1 MDNIYAGVTPVTAE
15 WIGAHKGEVWTIPF
29 IVTLDDLIEAN
40 GYDDM
45 NLLCDERTG
54 VTLYDLAYDVVYDAD
69 DEVVGNNRLL
79 INATGQVADDLD
91 ID

>member
-15 WIGAHKGEVWTIPF
+15 WIEAHKGEVWTIPF
-29 IVTLDDLIEAN
+29 VVTLDELIVCRD
-40 GYDDM
+40 YDDM
-45 NLLCDERTG
+45 NLLCDQRTG
-54 VTLYDLAYDVVYDAD
+54 VTLYDLNYDIAYDAD
-69 DEVVGNNRLL
+69 DEGRGDNALL

>member
-15 WIGAHKGEVWTIPF
+15 WIKAHKGEVWTIPF
-29 IVTLDDLIEAN
+29 VVTLDELIECE

-54 VTLYDLAYDVVYDAD
+54 VTLYDLNYDIAYDAD
-69 DEVVGNNRLL
+69 DEGRGDNALL